1 VPRSAFKQPVLL
13 RGNDVPA
20 KLGHLPRG
28 NVIAEKAPKIFLGNS
43 IKVDVV
49 HAGGDPCASA
59 RQLLTGKIRVLVV
72 DANGHHMAPATE
84 DAVECAH
91 CDRARFCTAA
101 SQFLPSNG
109 VGAMAA
115 RSMSSMQRTLT
126 SILSGCERG
135 T

>member
-1 VPRSAFKQPVLL
+1 MMAISVLLQGVILVPRSAFKQPVLL

-72 DANGHHMAPATE
+72 DADLHVVAAVA
-84 DAVECAH
+84 DLAVE
-91 CDRARFCTAA
+91 
-101 SQFLPSNG
+101 LG
-109 VGAMAA
+109 
-115 RSMSSMQRTLT
+115 
-126 SILSGCERG
+126 
-135 T
+135 